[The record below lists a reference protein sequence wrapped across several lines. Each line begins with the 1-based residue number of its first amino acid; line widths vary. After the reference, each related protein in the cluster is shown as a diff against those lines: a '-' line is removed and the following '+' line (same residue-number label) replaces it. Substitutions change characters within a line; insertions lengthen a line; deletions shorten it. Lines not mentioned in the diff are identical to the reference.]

1 MPILRKNLPPPLRAR
16 VLEGFSEKVPYGHT
30 EFSNFLTWYLDFA
43 EQRNC
48 RKGKI
53 VEDSILAQESLA
65 ILVKSRKPFTRTWK
79 SKTFTDHTKLKIA
92 F

>member
-30 EFSNFLTWYLDFA
+30 EFFQLFEPSISTLGTKELP
-43 EQRNC
+43 
-48 RKGKI
+48 KGKI

-65 ILVKSRKPFTRTWK
+65 ILVKSRKPFT
-79 SKTFTDHTKLKIA
+79 KLGSQKHSLLTQS
-92 F
+92 